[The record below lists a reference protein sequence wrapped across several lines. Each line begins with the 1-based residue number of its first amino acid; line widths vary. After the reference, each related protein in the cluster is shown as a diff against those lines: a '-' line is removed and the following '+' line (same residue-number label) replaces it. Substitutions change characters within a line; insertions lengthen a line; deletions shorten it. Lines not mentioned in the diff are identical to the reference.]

1 MRLAIL
7 VVVLMLHASLKGTYA
22 QPELMWMN
30 TFGGRENEFC
40 ISVIQTEDGGYAL
53 AGYTDSFGEGRY
65 DFWLVRTNEDG
76 EELWSQSYGGDSW
89 DYCYDLVETEDGGF
103 LLVGATRSFDVVS
116 TRGWVV
122 KTNEDGDIE
131 WSEIYSN
138 GVGMGEHLEVVV
150 ITEDGDFVAAGHG
163 LHGDEH
169 LNFWLIKFD
178 DEGDIIW
185 NSMYGN
191 WDDNECTD
199 MIHTSDGGFALVGTD
214 ADNRTDACLL
224 RIDEDGDEIWMRTY
238 GGAQS
243 DRFASLVE
251 IADGEFVMI
260 GSSSSFNQ
268 ERRGQKWLVKV
279 NGEGD
284 EIWSQVY
291 PLDDPSGARK
301 ILQTVDEGF
310 LLMGYGGDD
319 DDEWDVW
326 LYRTDDE
333 GEPIWQQNYGG
344 NGRDTG
350 QSFIRTAD
358 GGFAVGGSTTSFDV
372 DEVDMWLLKLGRERL
387 QWFPPLPDTS
397 FFRNSSFCINSFRKC
412 LNTKV
417 LIFNKFI
424 EVLYDFKCYFY

>member
-150 ITEDGDFVAAGHG
+150 I
-163 LHGDEH
+163 
-169 LNFWLIKFD
+169 IP
-178 DEGDIIW
+178 
-185 NSMYGN
+185 
-191 WDDNECTD
+191 
-199 MIHTSDGGFALVGTD
+199 
-214 ADNRTDACLL
+214 
-224 RIDEDGDEIWMRTY
+224 TY
-238 GGAQS
+238 
-243 DRFASLVE
+243 
-251 IADGEFVMI
+251 
-260 GSSSSFNQ
+260 
-268 ERRGQKWLVKV
+268 
-279 NGEGD
+279 
-284 EIWSQVY
+284 
-291 PLDDPSGARK
+291 
-301 ILQTVDEGF
+301 
-310 LLMGYGGDD
+310 
-319 DDEWDVW
+319 
-326 LYRTDDE
+326 
-333 GEPIWQQNYGG
+333 
-344 NGRDTG
+344 
-350 QSFIRTAD
+350 FI
-358 GGFAVGGSTTSFDV
+358 
-372 DEVDMWLLKLGRERL
+372 
-387 QWFPPLPDTS
+387 Q
-397 FFRNSSFCINSFRKC
+397 
-412 LNTKV
+412 
-417 LIFNKFI
+417 
-424 EVLYDFKCYFY
+424 